1 MPTTL
6 PPPPE
11 PESRNL
17 DGLSWAGI
25 VVVLAMFIV
34 GMIYWSG
41 HANDATAA
49 PAPQT
54 TSSSAASKA
63 WTTGSGTAIR

>member
-25 VVVLAMFIV
+25 AVVSAMFIIGV
-34 GMIYWSG
+34 IYWSG
-41 HANDATAA
+41 HTADATAA
-49 PAPQT
+49 PALQT
-54 TSSSAASKA
+54 IGSSTASTA
-63 WTTGSGTAIR
+63 GSDTAIR

>member
-6 PPPPE
+6 PPTPE

-17 DGLSWAGI
+17 DGLSWAGNA
-25 VVVLAMFIV
+25 VVSAMFIV
-34 GMIYWSG
+34 GVIYWSD
-41 HANDATAA
+41 HTNDATAA